1 MQLFR
6 LVKSCVARRKITA
19 LPTKLLHD
27 YHVARES
34 LRNSSENLLALEEAL
49 AGHISGWS
57 RADTLTLVDA
67 EPPVHSPFDLST
79 DKFAYV
85 DLIVR
90 SHGAPLNNRVTVPS
104 ASTACPQPAHSLSHL
119 STVYSLFTFTACSL

>member
-6 LVKSCVARRKITA
+6 LVKSYVARRKIAA
-19 LPTKLLHD
+19 LPTKLLRD
-27 YHVARES
+27 YHAARES
-34 LRNSSENLLALEEAL
+34 LRDSSENLLALEEAL

-90 SHGAPLNNRVTVPS
+90 SHGAPLNNRVTVPLPFCL
-104 ASTACPQPAHSLSHL
+104 STACPQPVHP
-119 STVYSLFTFTACSL
+119 STVYRLFTFTACSL

>member
-6 LVKSCVARRKITA
+6 LVKSYVARRKIAA
-19 LPTKLLHD
+19 LPTKLLRD
-27 YHVARES
+27 YHAARES

-85 DLIVR
+85 DLLVR
-90 SHGAPLNNRVTVPS
+90 SHGSPLNNRVTGVGGYR
-104 ASTACPQPAHSLSHL
+104 
-119 STVYSLFTFTACSL
+119 V